1 MTTNPPAAT
10 QKNDAASSAG
20 RWAFF
25 RQSGW
30 MVIATVGGGLFMT
43 AVHTVAGKKMQPDEY
58 SAFYALLRFFIW
70 MGIPAAGLQN
80 VFAQQSAA
88 ALTDEKERRLV
99 GTTKAILRAM
109 FVLWL
114 VTSVVILVANRQILS
129 VLRVGNPAALW
140 FAIALGLTTLWVPIF
155 KGVLQGKHHF
165 AGFGW
170 MQIIDGVFRFATI
183 AVLLLAFSGQ
193 AASGMAACVSG
204 QIVTLALG
212 FWLTRDVWTAEGT
225 AFEWRPWLGRVIPL
239 TFGLGAVLFITATDA
254 LFVQSTFSA
263 ETRQLYMGA
272 NLTGFAVMQFV
283 SPIAM
288 VMFPRVVRS
297 VAKSE
302 TTDALRLTVALTG
315 AVGIMAALVCTV
327 MPTLPL
333 RIIYATSPK
342 MLGAAPLVPWFAWSL
357 LPLTLSN
364 VLLTNLLAHERYR
377 VVPFAVIIA
386 VGYLGTL
393 FALGDQ
399 LRHMNDQ
406 MHAFTTVVQLLGA
419 FSLALLIVCAWF
431 TWGPSRQ
438 RR

>member
-1 MTTNPPAAT
+1 MTTNPPAAS
-10 QKNDAASSAG
+10 KSSDAHAQSSG
-20 RWAFF
+20 RWSFF
-25 RQSGW
+25 KQSGW

-43 AVHTVAGKKMQPDEY
+43 AVHTVSGRKMQPDEY

-80 VFAQQSAA
+80 VFAQQTAA
-88 ALTDEKERRLV
+88 ALTSDRERELA
-99 GTTKAILRAM
+99 GTTQAILRSM
-109 FVLWL
+109 FIFWI
-114 VTSVVILVANRQILS
+114 VTSALILVGSRQVLA
-129 VLRVGNPAALW
+129 VLRIGHPAALW
-140 FAIALGLTTLWVPIF
+140 FAVVLGLTTLWVPIF
-155 KGVLQGKHHF
+155 KGILQGRHHF

-170 MQIIDGVFRFATI
+170 MQIIDGVGRFATI
-183 AVLLLAFSGQ
+183 AILLLVFGGQ
-193 AASGMAACVSG
+193 AASGMAGCVAG

-212 FWLTRDVWTAEGT
+212 FWLTRDVWRGEGA
-225 AFEWRPWLGRVIPL
+225 AFRWKPWLARAIPL

-254 LFVQSTFSA
+254 LFVQRTFSD

-288 VMFPRVVRS
+288 VMFPRIVRS

-302 TTDALRLTVALTG
+302 TTDAMKLTIALTAG
-315 AVGIMAALVCTV
+315 VGIMAALVCTV

-342 MLGAAPLVPWFAWSL
+342 MLGAAPLVPWFAWAL

-377 VVPFAVIIA
+377 VVPFAVVIA
-386 VGYLGTL
+386 IAYLSTL
-393 FALGDQ
+393 FALGNH
-399 LRHMNDQ
+399 LVHLSDQ
-406 MHAFTTVVQLLGA
+406 MQAFTMVVQLLGV
-419 FSLALLIVCAWF
+419 FSLVLFAVCSWF
-431 TWGPSRQ
+431 TWGPSR
-438 RR
+438 R

>member
-1 MTTNPPAAT
+1 
-10 QKNDAASSAG
+10 
-20 RWAFF
+20 
-25 RQSGW
+25 

-80 VFAQQSAA
+80 VFAQQTAA
-88 ALTDEKERRLV
+88 ALTIEKEHQLAGATR
-99 GTTKAILRAM
+99 AILRAM
-109 FVLWL
+109 FIFWL
-114 VTSVVILVANRQILS
+114 VTSALILVGSHQILS
-129 VLRVGNPAALW
+129 VLRVGHPAALW
-140 FAIALGLTTLWVPIF
+140 FSIALGLTTLWVPIV
-155 KGVLQGKHHF
+155 KGILQGKHHF

-170 MQIIDGVFRFATI
+170 LQIIDGVGRFTVVAI
-183 AVLLLAFSGQ
+183 LLLAFNGQ
-193 AASGMAACVSG
+193 AASGMAACVAG
-204 QIVTLALG
+204 QIPTLALG
-212 FWLTRDVWTAEGT
+212 FWLTRDVWRGEG
-225 AFEWRPWLGRVIPL
+225 ARFEWKPWLARVIPL

-297 VAKSE
+297 KAKSE
-302 TTDALRLTVALTG
+302 TTDAMKLTIGLTAG
-315 AVGIMAALVCTV
+315 VGIMAALVCTV

-342 MLGAAPLVPWFAWSL
+342 MLGAAPLVPWFAWAL
-357 LPLTLSN
+357 LPLILSN

-377 VVPFAVIIA
+377 VVVFAVVIA
-386 VGYLGTL
+386 VAYLCTL
-393 FALGDQ
+393 FALGDR
-399 LRHMNDQ
+399 LLHMNDQ
-406 MHAFTTVVQLLGA
+406 MQAFTAVVKLLGA
-419 FSLALLIVCAWF
+419 FSLALFAVCAWF
-431 TWGPSRQ
+431 TWGRSR
-438 RR
+438 R

>member
-1 MTTNPPAAT
+1 
-10 QKNDAASSAG
+10 
-20 RWAFF
+20 
-25 RQSGW
+25 

-43 AVHTVAGKKMQPDEY
+43 AVHTVAGKKMLPDEY

-80 VFAQQSAA
+80 VFAQQAAA
-88 ALTDEKERRLV
+88 ALTDEKERQLAGATR
-99 GTTKAILRAM
+99 TILRAM
-109 FVLWL
+109 FVFWL
-114 VTSVVILVANRQILS
+114 VTSLIILVGSRQVLS

-140 FAIALGLTTLWVPIF
+140 FAIVLGLAMLWVPIF
-155 KGVLQGKHHF
+155 KGLLQGKHHF

-170 MQIIDGVFRFATI
+170 MQIIDGVGRFAAV
-183 AVLLLAFSGQ
+183 AVLLFAFGGQ
-193 AASGMAACVSG
+193 AASGMAGCVSG
-204 QIVTLALG
+204 QILTLALG
-212 FWLTRDVWTAEGT
+212 FWLTRDIWTGEG
-225 AFEWRPWLGRVIPL
+225 APFKWGPWLGRVVPL

-254 LFVQSTFSA
+254 LFVQRTFSD

-302 TTDALRLTVALTG
+302 TTDAMWLTIGLTG
-315 AVGIMAALVCTV
+315 GVGVMAALVCTV

-333 RIIYATSPK
+333 RIIYASSPQ

-377 VVPFAVIIA
+377 VVPFAVATAIA
-386 VGYLGTL
+386 YIVTL
-393 FALGDQ
+393 FALGNRLLQMPD
-399 LRHMNDQ
+399 HMQ
-406 MHAFTTVVQLLGA
+406 AFTTVAQLLGV
-419 FSLALLIVCAWF
+419 FSLVLLLVCAWF
-431 TWGPSRQ
+431 TWGASRK
-438 RR
+438 

>member
-1 MTTNPPAAT
+1 MTTNPPAAA
-10 QKNDAASSAG
+10 KSNDAKVASSN

-25 RQSGW
+25 KQSGW

-43 AVHTVAGKKMQPDEY
+43 AVHTVAGKKMLPDEY

-88 ALTDEKERRLV
+88 ALTNEKEHQLAGATR
-99 GTTKAILRAM
+99 AILRAM
-109 FVLWL
+109 FILWL
-114 VTSVVILVANRQILS
+114 VTSVVIFAANREIVS
-129 VLRVGNPAALW
+129 VLKVSNPAALW
-140 FAIALGLTTLWVPIF
+140 FAIVLGLTTLWVPIF
-155 KGVLQGKHHF
+155 KGLLQGKHHF

-170 MQIIDGVFRFATI
+170 LQIIDGVGRFAAV
-183 AVLLLAFSGQ
+183 AVLLLAFGGQ
-193 AASGMAACVSG
+193 AASGMAGCVSG
-204 QIVTLALG
+204 QIATLALG
-212 FWLTRDVWTAEGT
+212 FWLTRGIWANEG
-225 AFEWRPWLGRVIPL
+225 APFKWRPWLARVIPL
-239 TFGLGAVLFITATDA
+239 TFGLGAILFITATDA
-254 LFVQSTFSA
+254 LFVQSTFGA

-302 TTDALRLTVALTG
+302 TTDALRLTVLLTAG
-315 AVGIMAALVCTV
+315 VGIMAALVCTV

-342 MLGAAPLVPWFAWSL
+342 MLGAAPLVPWFAWAL
-357 LPLTLSN
+357 LPLTVSN

-377 VVPFAVIIA
+377 VVPFAVVIA
-386 VGYLGTL
+386 VAYLGTL
-393 FALGDQ
+393 FALGNH
-399 LRHMNDQ
+399 LVHMEQ
-406 MHAFTTVVQLLGA
+406 MQAFTTVVQLLGV
-419 FSLALLIVCAWF
+419 FSLVLVVVCAWF
-431 TWGPSRQ
+431 TWGPSRK
-438 RR
+438 

>member
-1 MTTNPPAAT
+1 
-10 QKNDAASSAG
+10 
-20 RWAFF
+20 
-25 RQSGW
+25 
-30 MVIATVGGGLFMT
+30 MVIATVAGGLFMT
-43 AVHTVAGKKMQPDEY
+43 AVHTVAGKKMAPNEY

-80 VFAQQSAA
+80 VFAQQTAA
-88 ALTDEKERRLV
+88 ALNGERERELA
-99 GTTKAILRAM
+99 GTTRTILRAM
-109 FVLWL
+109 FIFWVI
-114 VTSVVILVANRQILS
+114 TSALILVGSRQILA
-129 VLRVGNPAALW
+129 VLRVGHPAALW
-140 FAIALGLTTLWVPIF
+140 FAIVLGLTTLWVPVF
-155 KGVLQGKHHF
+155 KGILQGKHHF

-170 MQIIDGVFRFATI
+170 LQIIDGVGRFATV
-183 AVLLLAFSGQ
+183 AVLLLAFGGQ

-204 QIVTLALG
+204 QIVTLVLG
-212 FWLTRDVWTAEGT
+212 FWLTRDVWRGEGA
-225 AFEWRPWLGRVIPL
+225 AFTWRPWLARVIPL

-283 SPIAM
+283 APIAM

-302 TTDALRLTVALTG
+302 TTDAMKLTIALTAG
-315 AVGIMAALVCTV
+315 VGIMAALVCTV

-377 VVPFAVIIA
+377 VVPFAVLIA
-386 VGYLGTL
+386 VAYLSTL
-393 FALGDQ
+393 FAMGNHL
-399 LRHMNDQ
+399 LHMDGQ

-419 FSLALLIVCAWF
+419 FSLVLFAVCSWF
-431 TWGPSRQ
+431 TWGPSR
-438 RR
+438 R